1 MIQSLLR
8 FLGKLL
14 VSGAVFAFIGIIIF
28 LAVKSFPSSQS
39 ETSAYPAPV
48 VTEPASSTLSPEVLC
63 DQWFS
68 YRKGQPKDQRNV
80 IEEDYKNCVNARR
93 TPSPVGVIKPLPSS
107 PPSGKY
113 SSPFIRRA
121 AGIGTI
127 IETNFSPLNSNY
139 RIINQW
145 FADLSG
151 THITV
156 YAGGRQSD
164 SARGDSVL
172 NDLSWPGVLVVT
184 VLDENGKILQKKG
197 GVFWTPQNVGPV
209 RIVDA
214 NGTILT
220 LAAKDGSTF
229 NFDVENLNF
238 LSTNVGSFLSRSIG
252 DGVLIESGKVQD
264 QLGGFGFVNQWS
276 NTDKNGNLITVFA
289 GNEQYDPHK
298 GVVIILVSPLDDHSK
313 ILEKIAYQT
322 NLEDGALRIVDVES
336 GIFTL
341 VSESGLVYEFDLAKR
356 QFLSLPSGSESVSII
371 PLVSEASG
379 FGSELLSVTSTPTRT
394 PTPRPTRTPLPTY
407 NPYP

>member
-14 VSGAVFAFIGIIIF
+14 VGGVTLAFIGIIIL
-28 LAVKSFPSSQS
+28 LAAKSFPSPQT
-39 ETSAYPAPV
+39 ETSAYPAPIF
-48 VTEPASSTLSPEVLC
+48 TERVSSTLSPEVIC

-68 YRKGQPKDQRNV
+68 YRKGQPENQRNM

-93 TPSPVGVIKPLPSS
+93 TPSPVGVNKPVPSA
-107 PPSGKY
+107 PPSGEY
-113 SSPFIRRA
+113 SSQFIRRA

-145 FADLSG
+145 FADLG
-151 THITV
+151 ETHITV

-164 SARGDSVL
+164 SASGDALL
-172 NDLSWPGVLVVT
+172 NDLSWPGVLVVI
-184 VLDENGKILQKKG
+184 LSDKSGKILMEKG

-214 NGTILT
+214 SGTILT
-220 LAAKDGSTF
+220 LAAKDGSSF

-238 LSTNVGSFLSRSIG
+238 LSTKVGSILNRSIG
-252 DGVLIESGKVQD
+252 GGVLIESGKCQY
-264 QLGGFGFVNQWS
+264 QLDGFGFINQWS
-276 NTDKNGNLITVFA
+276 YTDKNGNLITIFA
-289 GNEQYDPHK
+289 GNEQNDPHK
-298 GVVIILVSPLDDHSK
+298 GALLILVSPPDDHSK
-313 ILEKIAYQT
+313 ILEKVTYQT
-322 NLEDGALRIVDVES
+322 NLEDGALRIVNVES

-356 QFLSLPSGSESVSII
+356 QFFSLPSGSEPISVI
-371 PLVSEASG
+371 PFVTATSG
-379 FGSELLSVTSTPTRT
+379 SGSGLLSVTSTPTRT